1 MKVHGHSDGWKEGPR
16 GAQLPPL
23 SAKLLVSM
31 RTTQAACPRENAAS
45 FPPKSSLFLSPLFF
59 KSMKGSVTGEVG
71 TIVCFWLKGDSLSR
85 GWHRQRDLGNTALI
99 GSSEAALQSR

>member
-1 MKVHGHSDGWKEGPR
+1 MKVRAHSDGWKEGPS
-16 GAQLPPL
+16 GAKLPPVT
-23 SAKLLVSM
+23 AKLLVSM
-31 RTTQAACPRENAAS
+31 KATQAAYPRENATS

-85 GWHRQRDLGNTALI
+85 GWHRQRDLKY
-99 GSSEAALQSR
+99 GSDIRD